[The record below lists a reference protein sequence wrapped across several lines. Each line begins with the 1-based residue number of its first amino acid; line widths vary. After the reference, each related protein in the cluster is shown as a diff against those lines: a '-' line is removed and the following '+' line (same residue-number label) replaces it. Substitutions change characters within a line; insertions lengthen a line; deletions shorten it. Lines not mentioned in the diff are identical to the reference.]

1 MKNRSCS
8 PNMTNTPCA
17 PAPSAWQ
24 AALRVAAAAVI
35 GAAAAHGQPAAP
47 ALEVLTPDG
56 ARYLSGRE
64 RLAVRLTPAGAS
76 ARVEFFVD
84 GQRVCLRERLPFEC
98 DWDAG
103 ASGEARVV
111 RILATLADGR
121 RLVRRVHTPARAGFT
136 FRSAV
141 NVVLIPTI
149 VTDRRGQ
156 YVTDLVENRFEIRE
170 DGVRQ
175 RLGYFSPPAD
185 GGLEL
190 VVALDISGSM
200 RGAMPA
206 LKRGVSTLIGELD
219 TNDMVTLIAFNNRVF
234 ELAARETDRA
244 RLLSLVAGLETSGY
258 TSLYDAIGRSLAILG
273 GEPQRK
279 AVLVFTDG
287 DDRSSF
293 SSLQS
298 VERRVEESDAPLYV
312 VTLGRRSEVREVRE
326 IARRLAAVSGGQ
338 VFSVDR
344 LDRLERGAGDLR
356 RRPAQPVPARVYS
369 VDCRPRW
376 RRGVSTSGRRCP
388 RRQLSGAGSRGLSA
402 GPLTVASNARPAVA
416 GGDALLQD
424 TTVPGAWRRASTAGS
439 RRFGGRPAGRV
450 YTVARR
456 RPGPA
461 SAVQISRQA
470 VASLLR
476 RAGSPG
482 PSRRQRRRHLSAF
495 PNLDG
500 L

>member
-1 MKNRSCS
+1 MKNRSSS
-8 PNMTNTPCA
+8 PDMTNTPCA
-17 PAPSAWQ
+17 PLLSAWRT
-24 AALRVAAAAVI
+24 ALRVAAVAAVC
-35 GAAAAHGQPAAP
+35 AAAAHGQPAAP
-47 ALEVLTPDG
+47 VLEVLSPDG
-56 ARYLSGRE
+56 SRYLSGRE
-64 RLAVRLTPAGAS
+64 RLAVRLPAGTA

-103 ASGEARVV
+103 ADGDARVV

-121 RLVRRVHTPARAGFT
+121 RLIRRVHTPARAGFT

-141 NVVLIPTI
+141 DVVLIPTI
-149 VTDRRGQ
+149 VTDRRGR
-156 YVTDLVENRFEIRE
+156 YVTDLVEDRFEIRE

-175 RLGYFSPPAD
+175 RLSYFSPPAD

-200 RGAMPA
+200 RDAMPA
-206 LKRGVSTLIGELD
+206 LKRGVSTLIGTLD
-219 TNDMVTLIAFNNRVF
+219 ADDVVTLIAFNNRVF

-258 TSLYDAIGRSLAILG
+258 TSLYDAIGRSLGLLG

-326 IARRLAAVSGGQ
+326 VATRLANVSGGQ

-344 LDRLERGAGDLR
+344 LDRLERALATFAGDLR
-356 RRPAQPVPARVYS
+356 NQYLLGFTPPPAAGDGGEFRRLAVDVQGGNFHVRAREGYRPAR
-369 VDCRPRW
+369 
-376 RRGVSTSGRRCP
+376 
-388 RRQLSGAGSRGLSA
+388 
-402 GPLTVASNARPAVA
+402 
-416 GGDALLQD
+416 
-424 TTVPGAWRRASTAGS
+424 
-439 RRFGGRPAGRV
+439 
-450 YTVARR
+450 
-456 RPGPA
+456 
-461 SAVQISRQA
+461 
-470 VASLLR
+470 
-476 RAGSPG
+476 
-482 PSRRQRRRHLSAF
+482 
-495 PNLDG
+495 
-500 L
+500 